1 MADNI
6 RVYELA
12 KELNKTNKEVLDV
25 LENKMGVKGKSHSSV
40 ITDEQAK
47 KIKELILEP
56 AQEVKKKPKAFIVK
70 KAKPAP
76 APETQEPKKEEP
88 KPVIPQQK
96 VIEKVNLSPAAA
108 VKKAPVQ
115 PQRPVQPAK
124 PQKTAETARL
134 DRKKDVKPES
144 ASKTQP
150 AKTEKPQK
158 TSGDSAAE
166 RKPIQRHIISPD
178 I

>member
-70 KAKPAP
+70 KLSRLPLRKRRNL
-76 APETQEPKKEEP
+76 KKKNQNP
-88 KPVIPQQK
+88 
-96 VIEKVNLSPAAA
+96 
-108 VKKAPVQ
+108 
-115 PQRPVQPAK
+115 
-124 PQKTAETARL
+124 
-134 DRKKDVKPES
+134 
-144 ASKTQP
+144 
-150 AKTEKPQK
+150 
-158 TSGDSAAE
+158 
-166 RKPIQRHIISPD
+166 
-178 I
+178 